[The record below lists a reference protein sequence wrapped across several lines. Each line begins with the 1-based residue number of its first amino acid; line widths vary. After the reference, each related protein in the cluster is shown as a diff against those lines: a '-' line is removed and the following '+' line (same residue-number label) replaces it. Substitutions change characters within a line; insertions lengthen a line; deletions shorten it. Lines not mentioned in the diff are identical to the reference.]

1 MWNIPNLLTLFRLFL
16 IPIFIL
22 CFYSGIEN
30 ARFWAAF
37 VFWLAAI
44 TDALDGYLA
53 RRLQQSTPFGAFL
66 DPVADKVMVA
76 VALVLIA
83 VDSISLWV
91 TIPAII
97 MISREIVISALR
109 EWMAELGKRANVAV
123 SNLGKYKTIA
133 QMLALIGLIWRP
145 EHWLVSWFTPAGMI
159 LLYIATVLTLWS
171 MYSYLKAENDLRQT
185 PSSCSVAQ
193 RKRVGLITQRS

>member
-16 IPIFIL
+16 IPVFIL

-53 RRLQQSTPFGAFL
+53 RKLQQSTPFGAFL

-83 VDSISLWV
+83 VDSLSLWV
-91 TIPAII
+91 TVPAII

-145 EHWLVSWFTPAGMI
+145 EHWLVSCLA
-159 LLYIATVLTLWS
+159 
-171 MYSYLKAENDLRQT
+171 R
-185 PSSCSVAQ
+185 
-193 RKRVGLITQRS
+193 

>member
-16 IPIFIL
+16 IPVFII
-22 CFYSGIEN
+22 CFYSNLEH

-53 RRLQQSTPFGAFL
+53 RKLEQSTPFGAFL

-76 VALVLIA
+76 VALVLVA
-83 VDSISLWV
+83 VDSLSLWV

-123 SNLGKYKTIA
+123 SNMGKYKTIA

-145 EHWLVSWFTPAGMI
+145 EYWLVSWFTPVGML
-159 LLYIATVLTLWS
+159 LLYLATVLTIWS
-171 MYSYLKAENDLRQT
+171 MYSYLKAAWRDLVQ
-185 PSSCSVAQ
+185 
-193 RKRVGLITQRS
+193 

>member
-16 IPIFIL
+16 IPVFIL

-53 RRLQQSTPFGAFL
+53 RKLQQSTPFGAFL

-83 VDSISLWV
+83 VDSLSLWV
-91 TIPAII
+91 TVPAII

-145 EHWLVSWFTPAGMI
+145 EHWLVSWFSPVGML
-159 LLYIATVLTLWS
+159 LLYVATVLTVWS
-171 MYSYLKAENDLRQT
+171 MYDYLRASWRDL
-185 PSSCSVAQ
+185 VH
-193 RKRVGLITQRS
+193 

>member
-16 IPIFIL
+16 IPVFIL
-22 CFYSGIEN
+22 CFYSGMEN
-30 ARFWAAF
+30 ARFWASF
-37 VFWLAAI
+37 VFCLAAI

-53 RRLQQSTPFGAFL
+53 RKLEQSTPFGAFL

-97 MISREIVISALR
+97 MIGREIVISALR

-145 EHWLVSWFTPAGMI
+145 EFWLVSWFTPVGML
-159 LLYIATVLTLWS
+159 LLYVATVLTIWS
-171 MYSYLKAENDLRQT
+171 MYSYLKAAWRDL
-185 PSSCSVAQ
+185 
-193 RKRVGLITQRS
+193 IH

>member
-16 IPIFIL
+16 IPIFIV
-22 CFYSGIEN
+22 CFYSGMEN
-30 ARFWAAF
+30 ARFWASF
-37 VFWLAAI
+37 VFCLAAI

-53 RRLQQSTPFGAFL
+53 RKLEQSTPFGAFL

-83 VDSISLWV
+83 VDSVSLWI

-145 EHWLVSWFTPAGMI
+145 EFWLVSWFTPVGMV
-159 LLYIATVLTLWS
+159 LLYIATVLTIWS
-171 MYSYLKAENDLRQT
+171 MYCYLKAAWRDL
-185 PSSCSVAQ
+185 
-193 RKRVGLITQRS
+193 IH

>member
-16 IPIFIL
+16 IPVFIL
-22 CFYSGIEN
+22 CFYSGMEN
-30 ARFWAAF
+30 ARFWASF
-37 VFWLAAI
+37 VFCLAAI

-53 RRLQQSTPFGAFL
+53 RKLEQSTPFGAFL

-83 VDSISLWV
+83 VDSVSLWV

-97 MISREIVISALR
+97 MIGREIVISALR

-145 EHWLVSWFTPAGMI
+145 EFWLVSWFTPVGML
-159 LLYIATVLTLWS
+159 LLYIATVLTIWS
-171 MYSYLKAENDLRQT
+171 MYSYLKAAWRDL
-185 PSSCSVAQ
+185 
-193 RKRVGLITQRS
+193 IH

>member
-16 IPIFIL
+16 IPVFIL
-22 CFYSGIEN
+22 CFYSGADN

-76 VALVLIA
+76 VALVLVA
-83 VDSISLWV
+83 TDSVSLWV

-145 EHWLVSWFTPAGMI
+145 EHWLVSWFSPVGML
-159 LLYIATVLTLWS
+159 LLYIATVLTIWS
-171 MYSYLKAENDLRQT
+171 MYDYLRAAWRDL
-185 PSSCSVAQ
+185 VH
-193 RKRVGLITQRS
+193 